1 MNVSII
7 GTGYVGL
14 STAAGLASK
23 GHRVICVDKDPSKI
37 NAVKAGK
44 SHFYEEGIEEALAMA
59 LSKGLLEATMDTAYA
74 VKNSD
79 ITFICVGTPSDD
91 SGKINLDYIKDA
103 SAEVGIAMKGNQG
116 HVVVVKSTVVP
127 GTTETVILPI
137 LQKYSKNFGLCM
149 NPEFLRE
156 GKALEDFLHPD
167 RIVVG
172 ELDRK
177 SGDALSKLYEG
188 FGAPVIRTKL
198 SAAEMIKY
206 ASNVFLAS
214 RISMINEL
222 GNICKKLG
230 IDVYDVANAIG
241 RDKRIG
247 PHFLEAGAG
256 FGGSCFPKDVSAL
269 QHRAEEIGC
278 ETGMMEQI
286 LKTNASQRRVLVELL
301 KKKTSI
307 KGKKIA
313 VLGLAF
319 KEDTD
324 DIRESPAI
332 DIIEMLKKEGASVY
346 AYDPKA
352 ADNMKRIYPEVTYCS
367 VADALKDAEAC
378 LILAKWK
385 EFSSLTDRDFA
396 AMKGRIIIEA
406 KKVLDASKVKDF
418 EGICW

>member
-1 MNVSII
+1 MNLSII

-14 STAAGLASK
+14 STAAGFASK
-23 GHRVICVDKDPSKI
+23 GHKVICVDKDESKI
-37 NAVKAGK
+37 AAVRKGK
-44 SHFYEEGIEEALAMA
+44 SHFYEEGIEEALFEA
-59 LSKGLLEATMDTAYA
+59 LSKGLLEATTDTAYA

-91 SGKINLDYIKDA
+91 SGKINLDYIKA
-103 SAEVGIAMKGNQG
+103 AGEEVGLAMKNKKG
-116 HVVVVKSTVVP
+116 HIVVVKSTVVP

-137 LQKYSKNFGLCM
+137 LQKYSKNFGICM

-156 GKALEDFLHPD
+156 GKALQDFLHPD
-167 RIVVG
+167 RVVIG
-172 ELDRK
+172 ELDTK
-177 SGDALSKLYEG
+177 SGDALEKLYIG

-198 SAAEMIKY
+198 AAAEMIKY

-214 RISMINEL
+214 RISLINEL

-230 IDVYDVANAIG
+230 IDVYDVAKAVG
-241 RDKRIG
+241 YDKRIG

-269 QHRAEEIGC
+269 QRRAEEIGC
-278 ETGMMEQI
+278 ETGMMKEM
-286 LKTNASQRRVLVELL
+286 LETNARQRKVLVDLL
-301 KKKTSI
+301 KSRTSL

-332 DIIEMLKKEGASVY
+332 DVIAMLKREGASVH

-352 ADNMKRIYPEVTYCS
+352 AENMKRLYPEVAYS
-367 VADALKDAEAC
+367 SIAKALQGADAC
-378 LILAKWK
+378 LILTKWK
-385 EFSSLTDRDFA
+385 ELTLLADNDFA
-396 AMKGRIIIEA
+396 PMRNKIIIEA
-406 KKVLDASKVKDF
+406 KKVLDPAKVKGF